1 MFLDGSYQAMSLRVN
16 FPGYLDG
23 GNGLRGDVPWSDV
36 PARMLP
42 YWKRGIQ
49 IHVHANGDEAIDAA
63 LGALTELQRRHP
75 RFDHRFTIE
84 HYLISSTAQARR
96 LAVLGGLASVLVYY
110 VYHRSQL
117 QSGQGL
123 GPDRAEATARLGS
136 LEREGVIFA
145 LHSDYA
151 FALLPISPL
160 TAAWIAVTR
169 HGADEETIQ
178 ASGERISL
186 ERALKAITVD
196 AAYVLGMEQEIGS
209 IEVGKRADFAVLG
222 DDPLTTDIAQLR
234 NIDVWGTVL
243 DGVKQPG

>member
-1 MFLDGSYQAMSLRVN
+1 
-16 FPGYLDG
+16 
-23 GNGLRGDVPWSDV
+23 
-36 PARMLP
+36 
-42 YWKRGIQ
+42 
-49 IHVHANGDEAIDAA
+49 
-63 LGALTELQRRHP
+63 
-75 RFDHRFTIE
+75 
-84 HYLISSTAQARR
+84 
-96 LAVLGGLASVLVYY
+96 
-110 VYHRSQL
+110 
-117 QSGQGL
+117 
-123 GPDRAEATARLGS
+123 
-136 LEREGVIFA
+136 
-145 LHSDYA
+145 
-151 FALLPISPL
+151 
-160 TAAWIAVTR
+160 VTR